1 MALVIKNNIRKY
13 VDLAVSDEVEIALE
27 RKVEEILKRAE
38 ERAKSNQRRT
48 IFARD
53 L

>member
-13 VDLAVSDEVEIALE
+13 VELSVADEVELELE
-27 RKVEEILKRAE
+27 RRVEEMLKKAE
-38 ERAKSNQRRT
+38 ERAKANQRRT

-53 L
+53 I